1 MGRRL
6 SRLGAVAVIG
16 AATLAGGPLTAGSTA
31 ATARHHTLAGA
42 GIARAAL
49 LTPRQLGPGWRTTA
63 PPRHVPPVTCPAFD
77 PQLPAAVEIGAQAT
91 GRFSGSST
99 GPFVSQQAYAYAT
112 AAQGEAVA
120 RAVIGRRLLACVAAS
135 LTGASTRQIR
145 FRVLR
150 RHGLGL
156 PGLGVAARGYRVAG
170 TATQPEQTVAVFL
183 DAIVLAHGRTLTEL
197 SFASFF
203 APPPRAL
210 ELRLARA
217 AARRIA
223 TD

>member
-6 SRLGAVAVIG
+6 SGLGAVAVIG
-16 AATLAGGPLTAGSTA
+16 ATTLAVGPLTAGSTA
-31 ATARHHTLAGA
+31 ATTRHHTPAGA
-42 GIARAAL
+42 DIAGAAL
-49 LTPRQLGPGWRTTA
+49 LTLRQLGQGWRTTA
-63 PPRHVPPVTCPAFD
+63 PPRQVPPVTCPAFD
-77 PQLPAAVEIGAQAT
+77 PQLPAAVEIGAEAT

-99 GPFVSQQAYAYAT
+99 GPFVSQQAYAYASS
-112 AAQGEAVA
+112 AQGQAVA
-120 RAVIGRRLLACVAAS
+120 RAVMQRRLLACVAGS
-135 LTGASTRQIR
+135 LAGGSTRQIR

-197 SFASFF
+197 SFATFF

-217 AARRIA
+217 AARLIA
-223 TD
+223 AD